1 MKMGNDTLYYTFASR
16 TVHILPSILILQI
29 SHYLNPTE
37 VVELPA
43 LLSIYKARLGL
54 SFPVPGRKGL
64 PDAVPGLAGDELRLT
79 SKYPF
84 PPLSGAK
91 CQSASALSRIGDA
104 GGEEVLVLLRK
115 SGGVSIH
122 AITSSSFF
130 SGASEIPLRAASE

>member
-79 SKYPF
+79 SKYPL

-104 GGEEVLVLLRK
+104 GGEKSLCRN